1 MTNNIKATA
10 KSFLIEFKVGD
21 VTLDKLKQV
30 IRSQGYTIIE
40 YNHVS
45 NSEEVESVI
54 TLLGVGKYI
63 EQTKGFTY
71 ADEQRRL
78 VFLHEDLSD
87 EEKLLVL
94 AHEEG
99 HIYCGHISSASVM
112 GKDVVEEYEANEF
125 THYILNK
132 SIPQR
137 IGSFVN
143 AHRKVFVGAIVSLL
157 IIAVGLLIFRYIQK
171 EQSYYGEYYITSTGN
186 KYHEKDCIF
195 VKDKTEIERLT
206 KDQFESGDYEPCGM
220 CLPD

>member
-1 MTNNIKATA
+1 MINNIKAKA
-10 KSFLIEFKVGD
+10 NSFLTEFKLGE
-21 VTLDKLKQV
+21 VTLNELKRV
-30 IRSQGYTIIE
+30 VKSQGYTIIE
-40 YNHVS
+40 FNHTYNS
-45 NSEEVESVI
+45 DDVESI
-54 TLLGVGKYI
+54 IKLLGVGKYI

-99 HIYCGHISSASVM
+99 HIYCGHISSASIM

-132 SIPQR
+132 SISQR
-137 IGSFVN
+137 FSTFVKG
-143 AHRKVFVGAIVSLL
+143 HRKVFVGVAIGVL
-157 IIAVGLLIFRYIQK
+157 ILALGGLVFSYIQK

-195 VKDKTEIERLT
+195 VKDKTEVERLT
-206 KDQFESGDYEPCGM
+206 KEQFEAGEYEPCAM
-220 CLPD
+220 CLPE

>member
-1 MTNNIKATA
+1 MGEVKLDGLKRVIK
-10 KSFLIEFKVGD
+10 
-21 VTLDKLKQV
+21 
-30 IRSQGYTIIE
+30 SQGYTIIE
-40 YNHVS
+40 FNHVS
-45 NSEEVESVI
+45 NSKDVEDLI
-54 TLLGVGKYI
+54 KLLGVSKYI

-99 HIYCGHISSASVM
+99 HIYCGHISSTSIM

-137 IGSFVN
+137 FSTFVKT
-143 AHRKVFVGAIVSLL
+143 HRKGFVGIAMIVLILKLL
-157 IIAVGLLIFRYIQK
+157 W
-171 EQSYYGEYYITSTGN
+171 
-186 KYHEKDCIF
+186 
-195 VKDKTEIERLT
+195 
-206 KDQFESGDYEPCGM
+206 
-220 CLPD
+220 

>member
-1 MTNNIKATA
+1 MISNIKAKA
-10 KSFLIEFKVGD
+10 KAFLVEFKLGE
-21 VTLDKLKQV
+21 VTLDGLKRV
-30 IRSQGYTIIE
+30 IKSQGYTLIE
-40 YNHVS
+40 FNHVS
-45 NSEEVESVI
+45 NSEDVENLI
-54 TLLGVGKYI
+54 KLLGVSKYI
-63 EQTKGFTY
+63 EQTKGFAY

-99 HIYCGHISSASVM
+99 HIYCGHISSTSIM

-137 IGSFVN
+137 FSTFVKT
-143 AHRKVFVGAIVSLL
+143 HRKGFVGIAMIVL
-157 IIAVGLLIFRYIQK
+157 ILTVGVLIFSYVQK
-171 EQSYYGEYYITSTGN
+171 EKSYYGEYYITSTGN

-195 VKDKTEIERLT
+195 AKDKNNTQRLT
-206 KDQFESGDYEPCGM
+206 VEQFESGEYEPCGT

>member
-10 KSFLIEFKVGD
+10 KSFLVEFKVGD